1 MYLFNVLRLV
11 VFILTTVMIRCQQV
25 NLQKS
30 RQASL
35 RLNGIL
41 SNEPS
46 IAIVQEPYTV
56 ENKVVLRCPGY
67 KTIPSAASEGVPRA
81 ALFIPNYIQSV
92 SLGHLI
98 RPDCA
103 VAQLKWNSRNI
114 LLASVYLDGE
124 DDVVQ
129 PWLTEL
135 VEYGLD
141 RNMSVVIGMDSN
153 CHSSLYSDA
162 MTDERGNDL
171 EDFIFRHDLDIAN
184 IGYVP
189 TFETFRAQ
197 SVIDITLFKDI
208 AIADW
213 HVDQEYNASDHNTI
227 RFRIEVEEVAPREI
241 RNWKEAKWSKF
252 SDSLNKKY
260 VPPERMTTKK
270 LDKELSKFYD
280 DLEAAL
286 DKACPRKDWVPRI
299 RESLWFG
306 EKLQQLGRRVRKQ
319 YDRAKRVDTQEEK
332 DKYLSLH
339 GKFRRRCRRAKDKS
353 WRQFVSETPDEH
365 KMAFLSKLALHKDK
379 LDLNVLYDSNGNI
392 TEPGDETIRRLAE
405 VHFPEAT
412 IQGDFPPYTSERA
425 ALSSEIS
432 GKYDYITRRK
442 VELSLMRFKP
452 GKAPGPDGIQ
462 PLVFRY
468 FPEPFLDRLTFIYE
482 CCIHFRYTP
491 KLWQESTVV
500 FIPKPGKKD
509 YRVTKNHRP
518 IVLSNFMLKGLER
531 LITWKM
537 DKNLVYHPIHRNQ
550 HGFQVGKGTEGAL
563 SGTCDYIERY
573 VLTRGYCLGL
583 FLDISSAYDS
593 MDIEQIRNSL
603 YLHGGQEDLVEWYYN
618 YLARRILRIS
628 LHGDRL
634 SYVCGQGF
642 PQGGVAS
649 AKFWIIAFNP
659 AIEIINRHMV
669 VGQGY
674 ADDLAAVFGGREPDV
689 LIPRMQEVLD
699 ELVEWGESCNLT
711 FNPDKTVAVG
721 FTRGRKYTFDQ
732 QLTIHGQPV
741 QYVDQVRYLGLI
753 LDKRLNWT
761 AHLDH
766 KLKANKKFLHKMIKI
781 AKTAWGPKPHLMRWT
796 WTCVIRPN
804 FIYGSLLWQHS
815 VKSVGKLAKV
825 RRLNRMAM
833 NTYAKVHSSTPTL
846 TLELMTDTFPLKLYL
861 QKEATCAYVRL
872 QNNLTLEWHGES
884 RSGLQR
890 SHLRSLQHLV
900 RDLGVHELMLQ
911 QDECDATNPADI
923 VVMQDTFADPL
934 AYRAFLGVADFPLQ
948 IFTDGS
954 KQDSKV
960 GCAYRIR
967 NDTEVLFEHKFRISD
982 RCSVY
987 QSEIMAIQYAARKVL
1002 DGKYEGAI
1010 TFFVDSQAA
1019 MLGLRS
1025 GRIRSQVVLDTIL
1038 ALERLER
1045 PYRFVWVKA
1054 HSGIADNEAV
1064 DDLAKEATS
1073 LDVVVETLIPK
1084 NEIKDVVLSTLREHW
1099 DEEWQDYTE
1108 ARMSKKWYA
1117 NQDKHR
1123 AKEVCQLSRLK
1134 LGRLVRIVTGHNALR
1149 YYNHV
1154 LDETLSPVCRLCGMA
1169 DETFHHL
1176 ATECSET
1183 LRDRR
1188 DIFRD
1193 KDVLVNMDWEV
1204 DELLEF
1210 SYLPRINN
1218 LLDPNGVHDIHLT
1231 DTESEGNDD

>member
-1 MYLFNVLRLV
+1 MNIFWFLFSCLGMVLCR
-11 VFILTTVMIRCQQV
+11 QV

-35 RLNGIL
+35 KLNGVL
-41 SNEPS
+41 SGDPS

-67 KTIPSAASEGVPRA
+67 RTVPGATCDGVPRA

-92 SLGHLI
+92 EIGHLCH
-98 RPDCA
+98 PDCA
-103 VAQLKWNSRNI
+103 VVQFKWNALNI
-114 LLASVYLDGE
+114 LFASVYLDGE

-129 PWLTEL
+129 PWLSRL

-141 RNMSVVIGMDSN
+141 RNMSIVIGMDSN

-162 MTDERGNDL
+162 VTDERGNDL
-171 EDFIFRHDLDIAN
+171 EDFILLHDLDIAN
-184 IGYVP
+184 IGFVP
-189 TFETFRAQ
+189 TFQTFRAQ
-197 SVIDITLFKDI
+197 SVIDVTLFKDI
-208 AIADW
+208 AIRGW
-213 HVDQEYNASDHNTI
+213 HVDQDYNASDHNTI
-227 RFRIEVEEVAPREI
+227 KFQIEVEEVCPKEI
-241 RNWKEAKWSKF
+241 RNWKEAKWQKF
-252 SDSLNKKY
+252 SDKLSKKY
-260 VPPERMTTKK
+260 VPPERMTAKK
-270 LDKELSKFYD
+270 LDRELEKFYV
-280 DLEAAL
+280 DLEVAL
-286 DKACPRKDWVPRI
+286 ELACPKKERVPRVK
-299 RESLWFG
+299 ESQWFS
-306 EKLQQLGRRVRKQ
+306 EKLQQLNRRVRKQ
-319 YDRAKRVDTQEEK
+319 YDKAMRIDTHEER
-332 DKYLSLH
+332 DKYAILH

-353 WRQFVSETPDEH
+353 WRRFVSETPDEH

-379 LDLNVLYDSNGNI
+379 LDLNVLYDSNHNV
-392 TEPGDETIRRLAE
+392 TKPGEETIRRLAE
-405 VHFPEAT
+405 VHFPEAA
-412 IQGDFPPYTSERA
+412 IQGNFPSYNVDRA
-425 ALSSEIS
+425 ALSTEIS

-442 VELSLMRFKP
+442 VEISLMRFKP
-452 GKAPGPDGIQ
+452 NKAPGPDGIQ
-462 PLVFRY
+462 PLIFKY
-468 FPEPFLDRLTFIYE
+468 LPEPFLDRLTFIYE

-491 KLWQESTVV
+491 RLWQESTVV

-509 YRVTKNHRP
+509 YRISKNHRP
-518 IVLSNFMLKGLER
+518 IVLSNFFLKGLER

-550 HGFQVGKGTEGAL
+550 HGFQIGKGTEGAL
-563 SGTCDYIERY
+563 SGTCDYIERF

-618 YLARRILRIS
+618 YLSRRILRIS
-628 LHGDRL
+628 LHGDTL

-669 VGQGY
+669 TGQGY

-699 ELVEWGESCNLT
+699 ELVEWGESCNLS

-721 FTRGRKYTFDQ
+721 FTRARRHVFEQ
-732 QLTIHGQPV
+732 QLTIHGQPI
-741 QYVDQVRYLGLI
+741 QYVDQVKYLGLH

-761 AHLDH
+761 AHLEH
-766 KLKANKKFLHKMIKI
+766 KLKANKKFLHKMSKI

-796 WTCVIRPN
+796 WTCVVRPN

-815 VKSVGKLAKV
+815 VKSVGKLKKV
-825 RRLNRMAM
+825 RRLNRMAI
-833 NTYAKVHSSTPTL
+833 NTYAKVHSSSPTQ

-872 QNNLTLEWHGES
+872 QNNLTLDWHGES

-911 QDECDATNPADI
+911 QDECDIGNPADI
-923 VVMQDTFADPL
+923 LVHQESFTDPA
-934 AYRAFLGVADFPLQ
+934 AYTEYLESEDFP
-948 IFTDGS
+948 IHIYTDGS
-954 KQDSKV
+954 KMNNKV
-960 GCAYRIR
+960 GCAFRIR
-967 NDTEVLFEHKFRISD
+967 NSEEILKDFKFRIPD

-987 QSEIMAIQYAARKVL
+987 QAETMAIQYAAKRVVQ
-1002 DGKYEGAI
+1002 DNIEGSI

-1038 ALERLER
+1038 ALEALAR
-1045 PYRFVWVKA
+1045 PYQFVWVKS
-1054 HSGIADNEAV
+1054 HSGVAGNEAVDELAKSALDNEAV
-1064 DDLAKEATS
+1064 VDTP
-1073 LDVVVETLIPK
+1073 IPK
-1084 NEIKDVVLSTLREHW
+1084 NEVKGVVLSALRDIW
-1099 DEEWQDYTE
+1099 NEEWSEYTE
-1108 ARMSKKWYA
+1108 ARMSKKWY
-1117 NQDKHR
+1117 NTQDKHR
-1123 AKEVCQLSRLK
+1123 AREVCHLSRLK

-1149 YYNHV
+1149 YYNYV
-1154 LDETLSPVCRLCGMA
+1154 LDETLSPACRLCGMA

-1176 ATECSET
+1176 ATECPNT
-1183 LRDRR
+1183 ARTRR
-1188 DIFRD
+1188 EVFGNKDI
-1193 KDVLVNMDWEV
+1193 LSNMDWEV

-1210 SYLPRINN
+1210 SYTPRINS
-1218 LLDPNGVHDIHLT
+1218 LLDPNDVHSIHLT